1 MRSRI
6 ARDSERP
13 YLTHGKEEAVAKIA
27 VSKITSK
34 GQVTIPEEIRREYH
48 LQAGEQ
54 VEWEVTDR
62 GTVEL
67 RKAGGSLDDLAR
79 ILPRPAKTASVE
91 DMDRGIATHLR
102 RKHRARR

>member
-1 MRSRI
+1 M
-6 ARDSERP
+6 
-13 YLTHGKEEAVAKIA
+13 GKVA

-67 RKAGGSLDDLAR
+67 RKAGGTLEDLAR
-79 ILPRPAKTASVE
+79 ILPRPRRVVTVE
-91 DMDRGIATHLR
+91 QMDAAIGAHLR
-102 RKHRARR
+102 RKHRARG